1 MSKVIG
7 SDLDGT
13 IIDLEGRWLLV
24 PTRFAWCV
32 SIAMQNDGIPQTHEI
47 ILHARR
53 HQVIGTSLEYH
64 PLIKEAKR

>member
-24 PTRFAWCV
+24 PTRFARRV

-47 ILHARR
+47 ILHARC
-53 HQVIGTSLEYH
+53 HQVISRL
-64 PLIKEAKR
+64 LKEAKR